1 MVRIVLNRADVPD
14 TEKKGPISLAS
25 AHFDFQYHEEIETVA
40 GRQVVYYGVDETR
53 LKKLPAYFTIVTTAE
68 LQQVATMAMLMD
80 EQEERHKRRDQHI
93 IELSVGLAM
102 MNKGI
107 TVLEV
112 DSVDVQRLQN
122 EYLLTHTTV
131 TREGGFNRVTYTL
144 SRKSESIIGEKEI
157 D

>member
-1 MVRIVLNRADVPD
+1 MVRIVLNVSTIPSNFAEDYFH
-14 TEKKGPISLAS
+14 LAS

-40 GRQVVYYGVDETR
+40 GRQVVFYGVDETR

-93 IELSVGLAM
+93 IELAVGLAM

-144 SRKSESIIGEKEI
+144 SRKSESIVGEKEI